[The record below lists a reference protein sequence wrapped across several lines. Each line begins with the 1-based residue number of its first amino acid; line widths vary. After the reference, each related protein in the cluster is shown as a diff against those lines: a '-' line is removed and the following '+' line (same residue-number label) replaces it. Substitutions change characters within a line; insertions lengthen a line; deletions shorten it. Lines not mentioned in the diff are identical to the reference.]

1 MNTWFALFL
10 LVTAGLAF
18 TSAFPEKLEALE
30 DNLED
35 DEYEEEPKRPY
46 SFSWAAARHYN
57 GDPDREHQEQ
67 RGEDGITRGVY
78 RYVDPRLRVQEVV
91 YYADDQGFH
100 VDASNLP
107 KDTAAVQNAKTHHEE
122 LFEKIRQ
129 EHARIAAERAL
140 LESQENQ
147 YVDPRD
153 RVQEIV
159 YYADDQ
165 GFHVQRASNLPK
177 ETAAVQKARKYH
189 EELFEKIRQE
199 HARIAAERALLESQE
214 KQYQI

>member
-78 RYVDPRLRVQEVV
+78 RYVDPR
-91 YYADDQGFH
+91 
-100 VDASNLP
+100 
-107 KDTAAVQNAKTHHEE
+107 
-122 LFEKIRQ
+122 
-129 EHARIAAERAL
+129 
-140 LESQENQ
+140 
-147 YVDPRD
+147 D